1 MFDNRVVPWEHT
13 STVQVLKGPELTKTT
28 FQGTIHY
35 VQDVG
40 LSH

>member
-13 STVQVLKGPELTKTT
+13 STVQVLEGAELTKTT
-28 FQGTIHY
+28 FPGAIHY